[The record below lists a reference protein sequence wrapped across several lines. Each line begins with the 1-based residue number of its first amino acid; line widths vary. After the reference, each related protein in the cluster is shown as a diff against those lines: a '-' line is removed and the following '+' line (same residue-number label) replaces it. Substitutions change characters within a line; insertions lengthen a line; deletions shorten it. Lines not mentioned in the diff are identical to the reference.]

1 MLAVFLPVYLQ
12 AGGIVN
18 NSTVSVTGEDSIS
31 FTFYNLDSLGQNI
44 GGLDTTFILV
54 RNGAGDSIFSE
65 IVAGVT
71 GRVKRH
77 VVSSDTA
84 YSWTAL
90 VADID
95 GAGTPGVY
103 SVAITAFSD
112 ATSGWLKSPRADFFQ
127 LVDWELDNMGDS
139 CGLAATAAAAAVDSL
154 KKVLDS
160 VYAVLDTL
168 QAGFGSQALHDVN
181 MAQLSGDAQ
190 AANSLESMLDGTGG
204 GSMILSKLKII
215 SVDTGLVIKGL
226 GGAPGV
232 YIEGGS
238 SGNAVEF
245 HGGSVTGD
253 GLKIAANEGDGIDV
267 TGNGAGHYDIKGDI
281 HGAIDTVLK
290 PPDSMAVY
298 FNDKTILASLT
309 ADSVLADSLSYRGS
323 GGGSDSSS
331 IARWVWNTPQAN
343 HGFDGTFGKYL
354 DAEISG
360 LGTGSG
366 IYAYSLLTY
375 DTLINQVIPGVNL
388 TVRNSGQT
396 ALVAVARTGSDGLI
410 TFSLDDDS
418 FMVMASAPGYIF
430 ESGKIIFVSGAGT
443 DTLFGYRFDPGTPAS
458 PELCRVYGHLY
469 DIKGQPVA
477 DAMVSASL
485 PQGVTQSGGIVVSPL
500 IITVTTDSSGY
511 FFLDLIPSDSLLP
524 DDTSYEFTIY
534 NEEGTIFRRRLK
546 IPASSS
552 WQLEW

>member
-1 MLAVFLPVYLQ
+1 M
-12 AGGIVN
+12 
-18 NSTVSVTGEDSIS
+18 TGEDSIS

-44 GGLDTTFILV
+44 GGLDTTFIMV

-65 IVAGVT
+65 IVAGVS

-77 VVSSDTA
+77 VVSSDTT

-103 SVAITAFSD
+103 SVAIVAFSD
-112 ATSGWLKSPRADFFQ
+112 ATGGWLKSPRADFFQ

-139 CGLAATAAAAAVDSL
+139 CGLAATAAATAVDSL

-168 QAGFGSQALHDVN
+168 QAGFGSQAIHDVN

-204 GSMILSKLKII
+204 GTMILSKLKII

-226 GGAPGV
+226 GGAPGI

-245 HGGSVTGD
+245 HGGSVIGD
-253 GLKIAANEGDGIDV
+253 GIKIVTNEGDGIDV
-267 TGNGAGHYDIKGDI
+267 AGNGTGYYDIKGDI
-281 HGAIDTVLK
+281 HGAIDTLLK
-290 PPDSMAVY
+290 PPDSIAIY
-298 FNDKTILASLT
+298 FNDKAMLASLT

-323 GGGSDSSS
+323 GGSGDSSA

-343 HGFDGTFGKYL
+343 HGLDGTFGRYL
-354 DAEISG
+354 DTEISG
-360 LGTGSG
+360 LGAGSG

-375 DTLINQVIPGVNL
+375 DTLISQVIPGVNL

-396 ALVAVARTGSDGLI
+396 ALVAVGRTGSDGLV
-410 TFSLDDDS
+410 TFNLDDDS

-430 ESGKIIFVSGAGT
+430 ESSKIIFVSGAGT
-443 DTLFGYRFDPGTPAS
+443 DTLFGHRFDPGTPTS

-469 DIKGQPVA
+469 DLKGQPVTGA
-477 DAMVSASL
+477 TVAALL
-485 PQGVTQSGGIVVSPL
+485 PQGVTQSGGKVISPFT
-500 IITVTTDSSGY
+500 ITVATDSSGY
-511 FFLDLIPSDSLLP
+511 FFLDLIPSDSLLS
-524 DDTSYEFTIY
+524 DDTSYEFTIH
-534 NEEGTIFRRRLK
+534 NEDGTIFRRRLK
-546 IPASSS
+546 IPALSS